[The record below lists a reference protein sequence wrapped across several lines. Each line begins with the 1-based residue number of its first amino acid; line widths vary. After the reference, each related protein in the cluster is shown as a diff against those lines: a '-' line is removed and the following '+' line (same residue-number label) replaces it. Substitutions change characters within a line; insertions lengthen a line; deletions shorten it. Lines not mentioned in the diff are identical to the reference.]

1 MRPQSEQ
8 SFSSL
13 GSISGLEGDPSEMD
27 EMINPEKE
35 GLETD
40 QGEIEEKDHQS
51 TSETQLTK
59 EDLRVLQNVID
70 QTQVPTWFSRV
81 PHNFGSAGAGSLKAA
96 DWLIL

>member
-1 MRPQSEQ
+1 
-8 SFSSL
+8 
-13 GSISGLEGDPSEMD
+13 MD